1 MAGAGGADGLPAP
14 SSVAVGGRRLPK
26 GERDRFGIARE
37 GCAKCAAHASDPRG
51 GGVVILFYA
60 YVRVSDP
67 DALAA
72 RLRAAC
78 GAAGVTGKIRV
89 AAEGI
94 NGTAAGPTEG
104 VDALIAALE
113 SDARRTRNGVRV
125 RTHGLETPT
134 RLRAFVRRRVRARR
148 AGDRPFRRRDT
159 CVRVPVATLPAP
171 VERLEPLA
179 FHAEAKRADGSDEGT
194 GSDVVLLDVR
204 NWYESRVGY
213 FENAVRAPIRRF
225 SQLREWLDK
234 DPFRFTGKRVLAYC
248 TGGVRCEK
256 ACAYLT
262 SLDDSRRPRSVA
274 QLSGGVAAYAR
285 DVVGSPEEKA
295 NPKASTTSLFRGSNF
310 VFDARGAT
318 KVTNDVIGWCD
329 GCGSR
334 TDKID
339 HCASEGCHTLLLV
352 CDLCAAGSHRPSY
365 PKGKRHRRL
374 LLTRQKKKKIRGGT
388 KPIRVSSAAFRVKR
402 KTPSV
407 AKRGDLNAV
416 GRATATGTPRGNDVC
431 CPKSPLQRVESCVL
445 RRRGVV

>member
-1 MAGAGGADGLPAP
+1 MAGAHGADAPPAP

-113 SDARRTRNGVRV
+113 SDAREPEMASACGRMDWKRQRGCAHLFDAASVRV
-125 RTHGLETPT
+125 VPEIVP
-134 RLRAFVRRRVRARR
+134 VDDAR
-148 AGDRPFRRRDT
+148 

-179 FHAEAKRADGSDEGT
+179 FHAEAKRAEGTTEGT

-234 DPFRFTGKRVLAYC
+234 DPFRFKGKRVLAYC

-262 SLDDSRRPRSVA
+262 SLDAARRPRSVA
-274 QLSGGVAAYAR
+274 QLNGGVAAYAR

-295 NPKASTTSLFRGSNF
+295 NPEASTTSLFRGSNF

-352 CDLCAAGSHRPSY
+352 CDLCAAGSHRMLSEGKETQETLINASKEKEKQNPRRNEAH
-365 PKGKRHRRL
+365 KGVFCCVSCKAQDAERREARRFKRRRPCDCDGYAARERRL
-374 LLTRQKKKKIRGGT
+374 LPE
-388 KPIRVSSAAFRVKR
+388 KP
-402 KTPSV
+402 TTTE
-407 AKRGDLNAV
+407 G
-416 GRATATGTPRGNDVC
+416 
-431 CPKSPLQRVESCVL
+431 
-445 RRRGVV
+445 

>member
-1 MAGAGGADGLPAP
+1 MAGAHGADAPPAP

-37 GCAKCAAHASDPRG
+37 GCAKCAAHASGSRG

-78 GAAGVTGKIRV
+78 DAAGVTGKIRV

-104 VDALIAALE
+104 IDALIAALE
-113 SDARRTRNGVRV
+113 SDAHEPEMASACGRMDWKRQRGCAHLFDAASVRV
-125 RTHGLETPT
+125 VPEIVP
-134 RLRAFVRRRVRARR
+134 FDDARR
-148 AGDRPFRRRDT
+148 
-159 CVRVPVATLPAP
+159 VRVPVATLPAP

-179 FHAEAKRADGSDEGT
+179 FHAEAARADGSDEGT
-194 GSDVVLLDVR
+194 DSDVVLLDVR

-234 DPFRFTGKRVLAYC
+234 DPFRFKGKRVLAYC

-256 ACAYLT
+256 ACAYLN
-262 SLDDSRRPRSVA
+262 SLDATRRPRSVA

-295 NPKASTTSLFRGSNF
+295 NPKASTTSLFLGSNF

-318 KVTNDVIGWCD
+318 RVTNDVIGWCD

-334 TDKID
+334 TDRFD

-352 CDLCAAGSHRPSY
+352 CDLCAAGSHRPSFEGKETQETLINASEEKRN
-365 PKGKRHRRL
+365 PRNEAHKGVFCCVSCAAQDAERRETRRFKRRRPCDCDGYDARERRL
-374 LLTRQKKKKIRGGT
+374 LPE
-388 KPIRVSSAAFRVKR
+388 KP
-402 KTPSV
+402 T
-407 AKRGDLNAV
+407 
-416 GRATATGTPRGNDVC
+416 T
-431 CPKSPLQRVESCVL
+431 SC
-445 RRRGVV
+445 